1 MVDEHRTRIQ
11 IFGAEHRQD
20 ALALADLGVDHLGF
34 CPAEDRILAAQQ
46 ASLSVEEAKALL
58 AELPEQRL

>member
-58 AELPEQRL
+58 SELPEQRL